1 MRECLRFILLLRN
14 MRCIAVSRLQ
24 NVLRF
29 LNNDRFKIYLK
40 ASRNEHVIEHVN
52 TVRVTWICK
61 DKPRSTFPCWWTM
74 HCILSKRKWQT

>member
-1 MRECLRFILLLRN
+1 

-61 DKPRSTFPCWWTM
+61 DKPRSTFPCW
-74 HCILSKRKWQT
+74 